1 MKTKAELQQD
11 VRNLNMEVVT
21 LAMKK
26 AELDALVE
34 VQKWDLKIAAEL
46 QNKTEYRLG
55 QMMVA
60 TFLLAII
67 PVIVFVFFPQVL
79 P

>member
-11 VRNLNMEVVT
+11 ALNLNMEVALLKEERDE
-21 LAMKK
+21 LA
-26 AELDALVE
+26 AEVDM
-34 VQKWDLKIAAEL
+34 QKWLLKVATDL

-55 QMMVA
+55 QMMGA
-60 TFLLAII
+60 TFFLAII

>member
-1 MKTKAELQQD
+1 MKTKAELQQE
-11 VRNLNMEVVT
+11 VKALNMEMVT
-21 LAMKK
+21 LAMRK

-34 VQKWDLKIAAEL
+34 MQKWELEIAAER

-55 QMMVA
+55 QMMGA